1 MSADGAA
8 TIADG
13 NGRHVVEVDGL
24 WTRLGGR
31 VVHRDIHLD
40 VERGE
45 VLSVIG
51 GSGAGKT
58 TLLRALIGLQPPYQ
72 GQVRVFGYDLYRAET
87 RVQRSIRRRWG
98 VLFQGGALFSAL
110 TTFDNVALPLRE
122 LHALDEQTIA
132 DIVMARL
139 AMVGLGPG
147 DAPKLPSQLSGG
159 MVNRVAL
166 ARALALDPELL
177 FLDEPT
183 SGLDPV
189 SADSFQRLVSELQR
203 DLGLTVV
210 MVTHDLD
217 TLGVLSDRVA
227 ALAESRLIALGPLEA
242 VQAVDHPF
250 IREYFSNE
258 RGRLP
263 SPEGGRRP

>member
-1 MSADGAA
+1 MTTPARTA
-8 TIADG
+8 
-13 NGRHVVEVDGL
+13 NGTHVVEVNGL

-31 VVHRDIHLD
+31 VVHREIAFS
-40 VERGE
+40 VRRGE

-58 TLLRALIGLQPPYQ
+58 TLLRALIGLQPPSE
-72 GQVRVFGYDLYRAET
+72 GRVRVFGHDLYRADSRT
-87 RVQRSIRRRWG
+87 QRSIRRRWG

-110 TTFDNVALPLRE
+110 TAFDNIALPLRE
-122 LHALDEQTIA
+122 LHVLDEATIR

-139 AMVGLGPG
+139 TLVGLGPA
-147 DAPKLPSQLSGG
+147 DAVKLPSELSGG

-183 SGLDPV
+183 AGLDPA
-189 SADSFQRLVSELQR
+189 SADSFQRLVSDLRR

-217 TLGVLSDRVA
+217 TLDVLSDRVA
-227 ALAESRLIALGPLEA
+227 ALAESRLVALGTLA
-242 VQAVDHPF
+242 DVQAVDHPF
-250 IREYFSNE
+250 IREYFASE

-263 SPEGGRRP
+263 SPEAVRRK

>member
-1 MSADGAA
+1 MRPAGVVE
-8 TIADG
+8 T
-13 NGRHVVEVDGL
+13 NGDNVVEVEGL

-31 VVHRDIHLD
+31 VVHRDIDLT
-40 VERGE
+40 VLRGE

-58 TLLRALIGLQPPYQ
+58 TLLRALIGLQPPSE
-72 GQVRVFGYDLYRAET
+72 GRVRVFGHDLYRTDT
-87 RVQRSIRRRWG
+87 RTQRSIRRRWG

-110 TTFDNVALPLRE
+110 TAFDNVALPLRE
-122 LHALDEQTIA
+122 LHVLDEATIG
-132 DIVMARL
+132 DIVMSRL
-139 AMVGLGPG
+139 AVVGLGPS
-147 DAPKLPSQLSGG
+147 DAVKLPAELSGG

-183 SGLDPV
+183 AGLDPV
-189 SADSFQRLVSELQR
+189 SADSFQRLVSDLQR

-217 TLGVLSDRVA
+217 TLDVLSDRVA
-227 ALAESRLIALGPLEA
+227 ALAESRLVAIGPLEE

-250 IREYFSNE
+250 IREYFASE

-263 SPEGGRRP
+263 SP

>member
-1 MSADGAA
+1 MMN
-8 TIADG
+8 G
-13 NGRHVVEVDGL
+13 NHVVEVEGL
-24 WTRLGGR
+24 WTRLGGQ
-31 VVHRDIHLD
+31 VVHRDID
-40 VERGE
+40 FSVRRGE

-58 TLLRALIGLQPPYQ
+58 TLLRALIGLQPPSE
-72 GQVRVFGYDLYRAET
+72 GRVRVFGHDLYRTDART
-87 RVQRSIRRRWG
+87 QRSIRRRWG

-110 TTFDNVALPLRE
+110 TAFDNVALPLRE
-122 LHALDEQTIA
+122 LHALDGATIG

-139 AMVGLGPG
+139 DTVGLGPS
-147 DAPKLPSQLSGG
+147 DAVKLPAQLSGG

-166 ARALALDPELL
+166 ARALALDPELI

-183 SGLDPV
+183 AGLDPV
-189 SADSFQRLVSELQR
+189 SAESFQRLVSDLRR

-217 TLGVLSDRVA
+217 TLDVLSDRVA
-227 ALAESRLIALGPLEA
+227 ALAEARLVALGPLQE

-250 IREYFSNE
+250 IREYFASE

-263 SPEGGRRP
+263 SPQTSRRQ

>member
-1 MSADGAA
+1 MTPSERSATTSAD
-8 TIADG
+8 
-13 NGRHVVEVDGL
+13 HVVEVEGL

-31 VVHRDIHLD
+31 VVHSDIEFSVL
-40 VERGE
+40 RGE

-58 TLLRALIGLQPPYQ
+58 TLLRVLIGLQPPSE
-72 GQVRVFGYDLYRAET
+72 GRVRVFGHDLYRT
-87 RVQRSIRRRWG
+87 DLRTQLSIRRRWG

-122 LHALDEQTIA
+122 LHALDDATIR

-139 AMVGLGPG
+139 TVVGLGPP
-147 DAPKLPSQLSGG
+147 DAAKLPAELSGG

-183 SGLDPV
+183 AGLDPV
-189 SADSFQRLVSELQR
+189 SADSFQRLVSDLRR
-203 DLGLTVV
+203 DLRLTVV

-227 ALAESRLIALGPLEA
+227 ALAESRLVALGPLEA

-250 IREYFSNE
+250 IHEYFASE

-263 SPEGGRRP
+263 SP

>member
-1 MSADGAA
+1 MM
-8 TIADG
+8 
-13 NGRHVVEVDGL
+13 NGDHVVEVEGL

-31 VVHRDIHLD
+31 IVHRDIAFSVL
-40 VERGE
+40 RSE

-58 TLLRALIGLQPPYQ
+58 TLLRVLIGLQPPSE
-72 GQVRVFGYDLYRAET
+72 GRVRVFGHDLYHTGLRT
-87 RVQRSIRRRWG
+87 QLSIRRRWG

-122 LHALDEQTIA
+122 LHALDEPTIG

-139 AMVGLGPG
+139 AAVGLGPS
-147 DAPKLPSQLSGG
+147 DAVKLPAELSGG

-183 SGLDPV
+183 AGLDPV
-189 SADSFQRLVSELQR
+189 SADSFQRLVSDLQR

-217 TLGVLSDRVA
+217 TLAVLSDRVA
-227 ALAESRLIALGPLEA
+227 ALAESRLVALGPLEA
-242 VQAVDHPF
+242 VQGVDHPF
-250 IREYFSNE
+250 IREYFASE

-263 SPEGGRRP
+263 SP

>member
-1 MSADGAA
+1 MVSGD
-8 TIADG
+8 
-13 NGRHVVEVDGL
+13 HVVEVEGL

-31 VVHRDIHLD
+31 IVHREMTFAVL
-40 VERGE
+40 RGE

-58 TLLRALIGLQPPYQ
+58 TLLRVLIGLQPPSE
-72 GQVRVFGYDLYRAET
+72 GRVRVFGHDLYRT
-87 RVQRSIRRRWG
+87 DLRTQLSIRRRWG

-122 LHALDEQTIA
+122 LHALGEATIG

-139 AMVGLGPG
+139 DAVGLGPS
-147 DAPKLPSQLSGG
+147 DAVKLPAQLSGG

-183 SGLDPV
+183 AGLDPV
-189 SADSFQRLVSELQR
+189 SAESFQRLVSDLQR

-217 TLGVLSDRVA
+217 TLDVLSDRVA
-227 ALAESRLIALGPLEA
+227 ALAESRLVALGALEL
-242 VQAVDHPF
+242 VQGVDHPF
-250 IREYFSNE
+250 IRDYFANE

-263 SPEGGRRP
+263 SP

>member
-1 MSADGAA
+1 M
-8 TIADG
+8 
-13 NGRHVVEVDGL
+13 NGDHVVEVEGL

-31 VVHRDIHLD
+31 IIHREIDFSVL
-40 VERGE
+40 RGE

-58 TLLRALIGLQPPYQ
+58 TLLRALIGLQPPSE
-72 GQVRVFGYDLYRAET
+72 GRVRVLGHDLYRTDART
-87 RVQRSIRRRWG
+87 QRSIRRRWG

-110 TTFDNVALPLRE
+110 TAFDNVALPLRE
-122 LHALDEQTIA
+122 LHALDGATIG

-139 AMVGLGPG
+139 DMVGLGPS
-147 DAPKLPSQLSGG
+147 DAVKLPAQLSGG

-183 SGLDPV
+183 AGLDPV
-189 SADSFQRLVSELQR
+189 SADSFQRLVSDLRR

-227 ALAESRLIALGPLEA
+227 ALAESRLVALGPLEE

-250 IREYFSNE
+250 IRQYFANE

-263 SPEGGRRP
+263 SP

>member
-1 MSADGAA
+1 MTGSA
-8 TIADG
+8 T
-13 NGRHVVEVDGL
+13 NGDHVVEVEGL

-31 VVHRDIHLD
+31 VVHREIDFSVL
-40 VERGE
+40 RGE

-58 TLLRALIGLQPPYQ
+58 TLLRALIGLQPPSE
-72 GQVRVFGYDLYRAET
+72 GSVHVFGYDLYRADART
-87 RVQRSIRRRWG
+87 QRSIRRRWG

-122 LHALDEQTIA
+122 LHALDEATIG

-139 AMVGLGPG
+139 VVVGLGPS
-147 DAPKLPSQLSGG
+147 DAVKLPSQLSGG
-159 MVNRVAL
+159 MVSRVSL
-166 ARALALDPELL
+166 ARALALDPELV

-189 SADSFQRLVSELQR
+189 SAESFQNLVADLKR

-217 TLGVLSDRVA
+217 TLAVLSDRVA
-227 ALAESRLIALGPLEA
+227 ALAESRLVALGSLEA

-250 IREYFSNE
+250 IREYFASE

-263 SPEGGRRP
+263 SPNA

>member
-1 MSADGAA
+1 V
-8 TIADG
+8 
-13 NGRHVVEVDGL
+13 NGDHVVEVEGL

-31 VVHRDIHLD
+31 VVHREIDLN
-40 VERGE
+40 VVRGE

-58 TLLRALIGLQPPYQ
+58 TLLRALIGLQPPSE
-72 GQVRVFGYDLYRAET
+72 GSVHVFGYDLYRADART
-87 RVQRSIRRRWG
+87 QRSIRRRWG

-122 LHALDEQTIA
+122 LHTLDESTIS

-139 AMVGLGPG
+139 GAVGLGPS
-147 DAPKLPSQLSGG
+147 DAAKQPAQLSGG

-183 SGLDPV
+183 AGLDPV
-189 SADSFQRLVSELQR
+189 SADSFQQLVSDLRR

-227 ALAESRLIALGPLEA
+227 ALAESRLIALGPLEE

-250 IREYFSNE
+250 IRQYFASE

-263 SPEGGRRP
+263 SPEAVRRI

>member
-1 MSADGAA
+1 
-8 TIADG
+8 
-13 NGRHVVEVDGL
+13 
-24 WTRLGGR
+24 
-31 VVHRDIHLD
+31 
-40 VERGE
+40 
-45 VLSVIG
+45 
-51 GSGAGKT
+51 
-58 TLLRALIGLQPPYQ
+58 
-72 GQVRVFGYDLYRAET
+72 VFGHDLYRTDART
-87 RVQRSIRRRWG
+87 QRSIRRRWG

-110 TTFDNVALPLRE
+110 TAFDNVALPLRE
-122 LHALDEQTIA
+122 LHALDEATIG

-139 AMVGLGPG
+139 AVVGLGPS
-147 DAPKLPSQLSGG
+147 DAVKLPAELSGG

-183 SGLDPV
+183 AGLDPV
-189 SADSFQRLVSELQR
+189 SADSFQRLVSDLQR

-217 TLGVLSDRVA
+217 TLDVLSDRVA
-227 ALAESRLIALGPLEA
+227 ALAESRLVAIGPLEE

-250 IREYFSNE
+250 IREYFASE

-263 SPEGGRRP
+263 SP

>member
-1 MSADGAA
+1 MMN
-8 TIADG
+8 G
-13 NGRHVVEVDGL
+13 NHVVEVEGL
-24 WTRLGGR
+24 WTRLGGQI
-31 VVHRDIHLD
+31 VHRDID
-40 VERGE
+40 FSVERGE

-58 TLLRALIGLQPPYQ
+58 TLLRALIGLQPPSE
-72 GQVRVFGYDLYRAET
+72 GRVRVFGHDLYRT
-87 RVQRSIRRRWG
+87 DVRTQRSIRRRWG

-110 TTFDNVALPLRE
+110 TAFDNVALPLRE
-122 LHALDEQTIA
+122 LHALGGATIE

-139 AMVGLGPG
+139 DMVGLGPS
-147 DAPKLPSQLSGG
+147 DAVKLPAQLSGG

-183 SGLDPV
+183 AGLDPV
-189 SADSFQRLVSELQR
+189 SADSFQRLVSDLRR

-217 TLGVLSDRVA
+217 TLDVLSDRVA
-227 ALAESRLIALGPLEA
+227 ALAESRLVALGPLEE

-250 IREYFSNE
+250 IRQYFANE

-263 SPEGGRRP
+263 SP

>member
-1 MSADGAA
+1 MRPAGVVE
-8 TIADG
+8 T
-13 NGRHVVEVDGL
+13 NGDNVVEVEGL

-31 VVHRDIHLD
+31 VVHRDIDLT
-40 VERGE
+40 VLRGE

-58 TLLRALIGLQPPYQ
+58 TLLRALIGLQPPSE
-72 GQVRVFGYDLYRAET
+72 GRVRVFGHDLYRTDT
-87 RVQRSIRRRWG
+87 RTQRSIRRRWG

-110 TTFDNVALPLRE
+110 TAFDNVALPLRE
-122 LHALDEQTIA
+122 LHALDEATIG
-132 DIVMARL
+132 DIVMSRL
-139 AMVGLGPG
+139 AVVGLGPS
-147 DAPKLPSQLSGG
+147 DAVKLPAELSGG

-183 SGLDPV
+183 AGLDPV
-189 SADSFQRLVSELQR
+189 SADSFQRLVSDLQR

-217 TLGVLSDRVA
+217 TLDVLSDRVA
-227 ALAESRLIALGPLEA
+227 ALAESRLVAIGPLEE

-250 IREYFSNE
+250 IREYFASE

-263 SPEGGRRP
+263 SP

>member
-1 MSADGAA
+1 M
-8 TIADG
+8 
-13 NGRHVVEVDGL
+13 NGDAVVEVERL

-31 VVHRDIHLD
+31 VVHRDIELS
-40 VERGE
+40 VVRGE

-58 TLLRALIGLQPPYQ
+58 TLLRALVGLQPPAQ
-72 GQVRVFGYDLYRAET
+72 GSVRVFGHDLYRANSRT
-87 RVQRSIRRRWG
+87 QRSIRRRWG

-110 TTFDNVALPLRE
+110 TAFDNVALPLRE
-122 LHALDEQTIA
+122 LHALDEATIA

-139 AMVGLGPG
+139 AGVGLGPS
-147 DAPKLPSQLSGG
+147 DAVKLPAELSGG

-166 ARALALDPELL
+166 ARALALDPELV

-183 SGLDPV
+183 AGLDPV
-189 SADSFQRLVSELQR
+189 SADSFQHLVSDLRRQ
-203 DLGLTVV
+203 LGLTVV

-217 TLGVLSDRVA
+217 TLDVLSDRVA
-227 ALAESRLIALGPLEA
+227 ALAESHLVALGPLEA
-242 VQAVDHPF
+242 VRAVDHPF
-250 IREYFSNE
+250 IREYFSSE

-263 SPEGGRRP
+263 SPEAIRRN

>member
-1 MSADGAA
+1 MSTAA
-8 TIADG
+8 HAETA
-13 NGRHVVEVDGL
+13 NGDHVVEVEGL

-31 VVHRDIHLD
+31 VVHREIDLG
-40 VERGE
+40 VRRGE

-58 TLLRALIGLQPPYQ
+58 TLLRALIGLQPPSE
-72 GQVRVFGYDLYRAET
+72 GRVRVFGHDLYRADSRT
-87 RVQRSIRRRWG
+87 QRSIRRRWG

-110 TTFDNVALPLRE
+110 TSFDNVALPLRE
-122 LHALDEQTIA
+122 LHVLDEATIR

-139 AMVGLGPG
+139 IVVGLGPP
-147 DAPKLPSQLSGG
+147 DAVKLPSELSGG

-166 ARALALDPELL
+166 ARALALDPELI

-183 SGLDPV
+183 AGLDPV
-189 SADSFQRLVSELQR
+189 SAESFQRLVSDLRR

-227 ALAESRLIALGPLEA
+227 ALADSRLVALGPLEV

-250 IREYFSNE
+250 IRQYFASE

-263 SPEGGRRP
+263 SPGSVGR

>member
-1 MSADGAA
+1 VE
-8 TIADG
+8 T
-13 NGRHVVEVDGL
+13 NGDNVVEVEGL

-31 VVHRDIHLD
+31 VVHRDIDLT
-40 VERGE
+40 VLRGE

-58 TLLRALIGLQPPYQ
+58 TLLRALIGLQPPSE
-72 GQVRVFGYDLYRAET
+72 GRVRVFGHDLYRTDT
-87 RVQRSIRRRWG
+87 RTQRSIRRRWG

-110 TTFDNVALPLRE
+110 TAFDNVALPLRE
-122 LHALDEQTIA
+122 LHALDEATIG
-132 DIVMARL
+132 DIVMSRL
-139 AMVGLGPG
+139 AVVGLGPS
-147 DAPKLPSQLSGG
+147 DAVKLPAELSGG

-183 SGLDPV
+183 AGLDPV
-189 SADSFQRLVSELQR
+189 SADSFQRLVSDLQR

-217 TLGVLSDRVA
+217 TLDVLSDRVA
-227 ALAESRLIALGPLEA
+227 ALAESRLVAIGPLEE

-250 IREYFSNE
+250 IREYFASE

-263 SPEGGRRP
+263 SP